1 MRIVFTGG
9 GTAGHAMVNTILIPY
24 LQKKECKITYIGS
37 KSGMEKSMISKF
49 EDVRYYGISTGKL
62 RRYLSFKNFT
72 DLFRIG
78 KGILEAWK
86 ILKRERPQ
94 LIYSSGGYVSVPVVW
109 ASYLLK
115 IPVILRETDY
125 SAGLANR
132 LCIPFAKELYVT
144 FPDTQKTIKNIT
156 CLNDGMII
164 RPQLFEIDDSSTTY
178 LDLKKPL
185 CLVMGGS
192 GGSANIN
199 RMIWENIDILT
210 KQYSIIHICGK
221 GNYNSKIVDTDS
233 YQQLEFI
240 QDIGMFYQIA
250 DVVVTRSGSNAIIE
264 GLLLGK
270 RMVCIPLSSS
280 ASRGEQMLNAKFAK
294 KNGTAVIIDDKEC
307 DISVLLKALQ
317 AVLTLPENHSYKITK
332 KKLLERIQNHVNG
345 IYQIALEQL
354 QNDIER
360 HLKYGTKIN
369 LQDFNDCELDMLDE
383 LTSIY
388 DYYS

>member
-9 GTAGHAMVNTILIPY
+9 GTAGHAMVNTVLIPY

-37 KSGMEKSMISKF
+37 KNGMEKTMISKL
-49 EDVRYYGISTGKL
+49 DNVHYYEISTGKL

-72 DLFRIG
+72 DLFMIG
-78 KGILEAWK
+78 KGIFDAWK
-86 ILKRERPQ
+86 ILKKERPQ

-125 SAGLANR
+125 STGLANK

-144 FPDTQKTIKNIT
+144 FPDSQKTIKNIT

-164 RPQLFEIDDSSTTY
+164 RPQLFDTDDFSTTY
-178 LDLKKPL
+178 LDLRKPL

-192 GGSANIN
+192 GGSATIN
-199 RMIWENIDILT
+199 RMIWENKDIIT
-210 KQYSIIHICGK
+210 KHYSVIHICGK
-221 GNYNSKIVDTDS
+221 GKYNSEIPDTDS
-233 YQQLEFI
+233 YQQLEFV
-240 QDIGMFYQIA
+240 QDMNMFYQMA

-270 RMVCIPLSSS
+270 RMICIPLSAS

-307 DISVLLKALQ
+307 NISVFLEALYT
-317 AVLTLPENHSYKITK
+317 VLRLPENHSYKITK
-332 KKLLERIQNHVNG
+332 KKLLEQIQHHVNG
-345 IYQIALEQL
+345 IYQVAFEQL
-354 QNDIER
+354 QHDIEK
-360 HLKYGTKIN
+360 HLKCGKKIN
-369 LQDFNDCELDMLDE
+369 LQDFSECEMGILDDLSSNSE
-383 LTSIY
+383 
-388 DYYS
+388 